1 MFPFAII
8 YSMTNRGRHRTKHAP
23 RGSFGDILYRLR
35 KSQEMTLEELSKNT
49 GLSRKYITRLE
60 EGKSR
65 PSAKVVRLLAGALD
79 EPPLSLKVAAG
90 LVEFWDLYPADLK
103 ERPDDV
109 SLSEVSEEEETKL
122 LWFLRYI
129 RHAEV

>member
-1 MFPFAII
+1 M
-8 YSMTNRGRHRTKHAP
+8 SSRGRRRTKQAP
-23 RGSFGDILYRLR
+23 PGSFGDILCKLR
-35 KSQEMTLEELSKNT
+35 KSQEMTLEKLSKNT
-49 GLSRKYITRLE
+49 GLSRKYLTRLE
-60 EGKSR
+60 EGRSH

-90 LVEFWDLYPADLK
+90 LVEFWDLYRVDFT

-109 SLSEVSEEEETKL
+109 SLSSITEEEESKL

-129 RHAEV
+129 RYAET

>member
-1 MFPFAII
+1 M
-8 YSMTNRGRHRTKHAP
+8 SSRGRQRTKQAP
-23 RGSFGDILYRLR
+23 RGSFGDILYHLR
-35 KSQEMTLEELSKNT
+35 KSQEMTLEELSKNA

-60 EGKSR
+60 EGNSR

-90 LVEFWDLYPADLK
+90 LVEFWDLYRVDFK

-109 SLSEVSEEEETKL
+109 SLSDVSEEEENKL

-129 RHAEV
+129 RHAEI